1 MLTVTAKTQVRHEA
15 LGLTGEQLLE
25 MFYFMLLTR
34 RIDERLWLLQR
45 GGKIPFVIS
54 PQGAEAAQVG
64 AAYAFRRQQDYF
76 APYYRDLGINLVAG
90 VTPREVMVG
99 AFARGA
105 CPASGGKQ
113 MPSHWGN
120 RPLNVLSGSSP
131 VTTQLLHAVGL
142 AQAARMRGD
151 DIVVYTGC
159 GEGSSNQ
166 GDFHEALN
174 WAGVHKLPV
183 IFMVQNNQYA
193 ISVPLDR
200 QLAGGSVAARGA
212 GYGMPGIEVDGTDVL
227 EVYGAFKAAHDRA
240 RRGEGPSLIEA
251 KVIRITS
258 HSSDDDQRRY
268 RSPEEIEALKARDP
282 LNKVRAYLLEIRVID
297 EAGMNAIETKV
308 AAQIND
314 ATDWAESQ
322 PYAPPEFALT
332 HVYGE
337 E

>member
-1 MLTVTAKTQVRHEA
+1 MASNVELRHKA
-15 LGLTGEQLLE
+15 LGLSRDQLLE
-25 MFYFMLLTR
+25 LFYYMLLTR

-64 AAYAFRRQQDYF
+64 AAYAFRRQHDWF
-76 APYYRDLGINLVAG
+76 CPYYRDLGINLVVG

-105 CPASGGKQ
+105 DPASGGKQ

-120 RPLNVLSGSSP
+120 RPMNVVSGSSP

-151 DIVVYTGC
+151 DVVVYTCC

-166 GDFHEALN
+166 GDWHEALN

-183 IFMVQNNQYA
+183 IFLVQNNEYA
-193 ISVPLDR
+193 ISVPLDK
-200 QLAGGSVAARGA
+200 QVAGGSVASRGQ
-212 GYGMPGIEVDGTDVL
+212 GYGMPGIRVDGTDVL
-227 EVYGAFKAAHDRA
+227 AVYEVFQAAHERA
-240 RRGEGPSLIEA
+240 RQGEGPTLIEA
-251 KVIRITS
+251 MCVRITS

-268 RSPEEIEALKARDP
+268 RDQQEIESMKSRDP
-282 LNKVRAYLLEIRVID
+282 LHRIRAYLLDNAVLTQAEL
-297 EAGMNAIETKV
+297 EAVETRV
-308 AAQIND
+308 AAEVND
-314 ATDWAESQ
+314 ATDWAEAQ
-322 PYAPPEFALT
+322 PYASPETALM

-337 E
+337 GS